1 MKFEWFNKKTLF
13 CSAELDEFSFI
24 FNQICVVW
32 YYIFFLAI
40 ICLFSCSEEASTTND
55 DKSNGTILRKDR
67 NETIELVF
75 NQGEKRPSLTGKIKF
90 EGIKMEKFEDGSNK
104 EMLNYVGGQKNGL
117 FQKWF
122 SNGQL
127 ERRGN
132 FKDDRLDGLIEAWH
146 PNGSPDWIG
155 HYKDGV
161 RNGKWTFFD
170 KEGNA
175 MPSIYFQDGVEV
187 TRVLPPL
194 RK

>member
-1 MKFEWFNKKTLF
+1 MRGLV
-13 CSAELDEFSFI
+13 L
-24 FNQICVVW
+24 
-32 YYIFFLAI
+32 YIFLAI
-40 ICLFSCSEEASTTND
+40 ICLFSCSEEASSTND
-55 DKSNGTILRKDR
+55 DKSNGTILCKDR

-75 NQGEKRPSLTGKIKF
+75 DQIENGPGLTGKIKF

-155 HYKDGV
+155 HYKGWSE
-161 RNGKWTFFD
+161 KWKMDFF
-170 KEGNA
+170 
-175 MPSIYFQDGVEV
+175 
-187 TRVLPPL
+187 
-194 RK
+194 